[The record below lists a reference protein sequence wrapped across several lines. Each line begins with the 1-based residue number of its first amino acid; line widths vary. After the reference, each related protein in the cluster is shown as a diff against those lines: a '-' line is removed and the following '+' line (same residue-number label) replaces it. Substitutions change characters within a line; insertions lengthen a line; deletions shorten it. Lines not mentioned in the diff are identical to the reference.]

1 MPARASLKA
10 LGIEPGVPLRTRD
23 QVRHAKLDL
32 GIPCNE
38 AETKSLA
45 PFAGAN
51 AGNLLPTSLP
61 ICAPSCRALSPPG

>member
-51 AGNLLPTSLP
+51 V
-61 ICAPSCRALSPPG
+61 R